1 METVTGRAGELN
13 ERLLDLV
20 DWSEPQLRAV
30 ATTLLI
36 KALDLS
42 GEEMVLM
49 ESMVA
54 SDAAGLMIDPDAA
67 ARAGRHLRSRLASR
81 LQELAVE
88 HGESNLIR
96 VMRDHLT
103 GQIERWATRA
113 VADGDNR
120 QRAERFLAWAER
132 PGQLAAAQ
140 RRGLFVGMDAG
151 ELRRLAD
158 TRVRG
163 PVTPENALRVWA
175 QVDEWSAMVE
185 DRLGDRILASWA
197 SKPRRG

>member
-42 GEEMVLM
+42 GEELVLL

-54 SDAAGLMIDPDAA
+54 SDVAGLLIDADGAA
-67 ARAGRHLRSRLASR
+67 QAGRHLRSRLAGR

-88 HGESNLIR
+88 HGESNVIR

-103 GQIERWATRA
+103 SQIGRWATRA
-113 VADGDNR
+113 VDDADNR

-163 PVTPENALRVWA
+163 PVTPENALRVWT
-175 QVDEWSAMVE
+175 QIDEWSAVAE
-185 DRLGDRILASWA
+185 GRLGDRILASWE
-197 SKPRRG
+197 SKARGT